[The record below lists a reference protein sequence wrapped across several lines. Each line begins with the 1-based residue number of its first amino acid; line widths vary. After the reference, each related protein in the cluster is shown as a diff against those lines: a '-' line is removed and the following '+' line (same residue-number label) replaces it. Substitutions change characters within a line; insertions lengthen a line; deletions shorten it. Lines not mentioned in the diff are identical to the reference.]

1 MRDRGPPPGHNA
13 RVADRTPDPRSRFE
27 QQFGATPPPGGPYG
41 GDQILGRFGRLPGP
55 VRRAGWEVTDLAP
68 AAGRLLLATPL
79 LVEPTFAR
87 TVVFLLEHDDD
98 GTVGVVVNRPSRTP
112 VGQVLPSWHASASDP
127 DVVFTGGPV
136 QPDGALCLGEVR
148 PGGRDEVVEGEDAL
162 RPLPGGAG
170 LGGVLA
176 TVDLEA
182 DGGEVAPALA
192 NVRIYAGHSGWAGGQ
207 LADEIAQGAWIVV
220 DGGKHDVFSRAPSV
234 LWRQVLR
241 RQPPPLS
248 LLATYPPEL
257 ADN

>member
-1 MRDRGPPPGHNA
+1 MPDRSPEPSP
-13 RVADRTPDPRSRFE
+13 RFE
-27 QQFGATPPPGGPYG
+27 QQFGQNPPAGGPFV
-41 GDQILGRFGRLPGP
+41 GDQILGRFLRLPGP
-55 VRRAGWEVTDLAP
+55 VHRPGWTVPELPP
-68 AAGRLLLATPL
+68 AAGRLLVATPL
-79 LVEPTFAR
+79 LVEATFAR
-87 TVVFLLEHDDD
+87 TVVYLLEHDDD

-112 VGQVLPSWHASASDP
+112 VGQVLPSWHEAASDP

-148 PGGRDEVVEGEDAL
+148 PGGEQAVPSESGWL
-162 RPLPGGAG
+162 RMLPGGAG

-182 DGGEVAPALA
+182 DGGDVAPALA
-192 NVRIYAGHSGWAGGQ
+192 NLRIYAGHAGWSPGQ
-207 LADEIAQGAWIVV
+207 LADEIGQGAWIVV
-220 DGGKHDVFSRAPSV
+220 DGGKHDVFSRAPTV

-241 RQPPPLS
+241 RQRPPLS

>member
-1 MRDRGPPPGHNA
+1 M
-13 RVADRTPDPRSRFE
+13 ADRSPDPRSRFE
-27 QQFGATPPPGGPYG
+27 QQFGAHPPEAGPFP

-55 VRRAGWEVTDLAP
+55 VRRPGWAVPELEP

-87 TVVFLLEHDDD
+87 TVVFVLEHDDD

-112 VGQVLPSWHASASDP
+112 VGQVLPSWHTAASDP

-148 PGGRDEVVEGEDAL
+148 PGGREAVADGEEWL

-182 DGGEVAPALA
+182 DGDDVAPALA
-192 NVRIYAGHSGWAGGQ
+192 NVRIYAGHSGWSPGQ
-207 LADEIAQGAWIVV
+207 LGDEIAQGAWIVV
-220 DGGKHDVFSRAPSV
+220 DGGKHDVFSRAPTV

-248 LLATYPPEL
+248 LLATFPPEL

>member
-1 MRDRGPPPGHNA
+1 M
-13 RVADRTPDPRSRFE
+13 ADSSPDPRSRFE
-27 QQFGATPPPGGPYG
+27 LEFGATPPAGGPFT

-55 VRRAGWEVTDLAP
+55 VHRNGWVVPDLAP

-98 GTVGVVVNRPSRTP
+98 GTVGVVVNRPSRTL
-112 VGQVLPSWHASASDP
+112 VGQVLPSWHTAASDP

-148 PGGRDEVVEGEDAL
+148 PGGRESLTEQGHTQGDEWL

-192 NVRIYAGHSGWAGGQ
+192 NVRIYAGHSGWSPGQ
-207 LADEIAQGAWIVV
+207 LTDEIAYVAAERV
-220 DGGKHDVFSRAPSV
+220 DLARHLRDPLRRSV
-234 LWRQVLR
+234 LHAIRSFAKR
-241 RQPPPLS
+241 TLS
-248 LLATYPPEL
+248 
-257 ADN
+257 